1 MSNVTISDVARKVGV
16 SESTVSRCLSGFNVR
31 NADAIRKAIKE
42 LGYRPNLVAR
52 NLKSGRTGLVA
63 LIVPDIT
70 NPFFASIVRGAELAA
85 GEDYMIQLIN
95 TGEESDREEWA
106 IQQMM
111 GRVDGIIYVPS
122 QEDSRA
128 MSDIT
133 DRSLP
138 LVFVDRVIKS
148 FRSIDSVLAD
158 NLTGGEIATKHLID
172 HGHTKIAHISGP
184 LTSTPGKE
192 RAAGYSRALKG
203 DGIKEVPNFFI
214 ESDFTV
220 LGGYQAMMSLLALP
234 VPPTAVFVANN
245 LLTIG
250 ALKALKEKSI
260 KIPEQVAIIGFD
272 DHELT
277 DLIDPPLTVISR
289 DAHFQGAIA
298 MQTLLER
305 IKGGNQFPPKRI
317 KVDVRL
323 LVRGSCGSTCRHR
336 ETPTRKANKVLS
348 ASTRS

>member
-1 MSNVTISDVARKVGV
+1 VSNVTISDVARKVGV

-31 NADAIRKAIKE
+31 NAEAIRKAIKE

-95 TGEESDREEWA
+95 TGEQPEREEWA
-106 IQQMM
+106 IQRMM
-111 GRVDGIIYVPS
+111 GQVDGIIYVPS
-122 QEDSRA
+122 QEDSEA
-128 MSDIT
+128 MTDVT
-133 DRSLP
+133 DRSIP
-138 LVFVDRVIKS
+138 LVFVDRLIKN
-148 FRSIDSVLAD
+148 FRNIDSVLAD
-158 NLTGGEIATKHLID
+158 NLTGGEMATQHLLE

-192 RAAGYSRALKG
+192 RAAGFARALKAHK
-203 DGIKEVPNFFI
+203 IKEDSNYFV

-220 LGGYQAMMSLLALP
+220 LGGYQAMMSLLSLP
-234 VPPTAVFVANN
+234 TPPTAVFVANN
-245 LLTIG
+245 QMTIG
-250 ALKALKEKSI
+250 ALKALKEKAI
-260 KIPEQVAIIGFD
+260 KTPEKMAIIGFD

-289 DAHFQGAIA
+289 DAHLQGAIA

-323 LVRGSCGSTCRHR
+323 IVRGSCGSTCRHR
-336 ETPTRKANKVLS
+336 ETSTSNANKVLS